1 MAGAARRLAA
11 RPRASCARR
20 PGPRFLGNPPGPR
33 CAAGFPYGYGFSP
46 VPVVPSLL
54 LRRRFKGL
62 SSNCHF
68 PHISLNYDLGKNY
81 LFKNVKIKINA
92 LQGHGVGVK
101 VGTCHFFRTSA
112 ERHGSRSRGFA
123 LAGYRLRFAF
133 VVLSHLARFQV
144 GSVSSGYSGHPRGD
158 LKMTSLCLSLS
169 CALWG
174 KIWLY
179 FCCFVKKK
187 KKKESNTSFRST
199 WSILKQ

>member
-54 LRRRFKGL
+54 LRRRFKSL

-68 PHISLNYDLGKNY
+68 PHISSNYDLGRNY

-92 LQGHGVGVK
+92 LQGHGAGVK
-101 VGTCHFFRTSA
+101 VGTSA
-112 ERHGSRSRGFA
+112 
-123 LAGYRLRFAF
+123 
-133 VVLSHLARFQV
+133 
-144 GSVSSGYSGHPRGD
+144 SSGRALSATARGHAALLLRVVGRG
-158 LKMTSLCLSLS
+158 LLGTPSSSLVTSL
-169 CALWG
+169 
-174 KIWLY
+174 
-179 FCCFVKKK
+179 V
-187 KKKESNTSFRST
+187 FRWDRCPQVT
-199 WSILKQ
+199 AVTPVGI